1 MVLIDKSFDSKKE
14 EPKMLQFL
22 GGKEL
27 NVTLN
32 IYLSEAKFINILTLV
47 AKVLRVSVFFIPLGG
62 QSSEVHEIAFTL

>member
-1 MVLIDKSFDSKKE
+1 
-14 EPKMLQFL
+14 MLQFI

-32 IYLSEAKFINILTLV
+32 IYLSEAKFINILTLI

-62 QSSEVHEIAFTL
+62 QSSEVDEIVFTL